1 MKFRKKI
8 VLILL
13 FAICHLT
20 SAICQKVGVVL
31 SGGGASG
38 LSHIGVLKALED
50 NNIPIDY
57 INGTSIGAFVG
68 AMYAIGYS
76 PKQMEE
82 IALSDEFNNWVYG
95 NINKK
100 YVYYFKKK
108 DDNASWISLKL
119 SLDSTIETNLPTNL
133 VSPAPIDFSLME
145 NMAPASAAANYNF
158 DSLFIPFRC
167 VAADIEAKKSVVF
180 KNGDLGEAVRASI
193 SYPFYLKPISV
204 DGKLL
209 FDGGIYNN
217 FPSDVMYEQCY
228 PDIIIGSN
236 VSGNVPPPDADN
248 LLSQL
253 KAMLINRTNFD
264 IQCPN
269 GIIIEPKVNTSTFD
283 FSNPKA
289 QIDSGYVS
297 TMRQMEL
304 IKSRIERR
312 ADSIALSEKRK
323 SFLKKEPLLVFGDI
337 YIDGLRKSQAQYV
350 RGILRKK
357 GKNIPLNKLKPA
369 YFRLVEDDKIKQ
381 IYPKAKFNPQNGDYD
396 LFLKMQKEKDIVA
409 EVGGNISNRPISEVF
424 AGFEYKYLGNFGI
437 RLMGNGYFGKLYSS
451 AKASARFDFPFTV
464 PFYIEPELI
473 FNRWDFYKSSN
484 LFFEDVKPAYLI
496 QKDQH
501 AFVNI
506 AMPVSNKDKLLIGGG
521 IATTKDEYYQ
531 TEFFSQ
537 KETPDVS
544 TFNMVTAHLL
554 FERNTLNRK
563 QYASQGTYL
572 GFKVRYIQGEEY
584 TVPGSTADSLRPS
597 RKIHEW
603 TQLKFIYDKYYK
615 QRGVL
620 RMGVFFEGVYSTQSL
635 FNNYTASILASPAF
649 QPLSESKTLFQPNF
663 RAHTYAAFG
672 LKNIITIKNSFDL
685 RIEGYAYQPY
695 QEIDPATNAYLAP
708 FLRRYFIGTFA
719 LVGHTPIG
727 PISFSVNYYYNEKDP
742 FGIKK
747 EAEPFSFLFH
757 FGYIIF
763 NKKSTD

>member
-1 MKFRKKI
+1 MTFRKKI
-8 VLILL
+8 VLIFLFSFCLL
-13 FAICHLT
+13 P
-20 SAICQKVGVVL
+20 SAFCQKVGVVL
-31 SGGGASG
+31 SGGGSSG
-38 LSHIGVLKALED
+38 LAHIGVLKALEE

-76 PKQMEE
+76 PRQMEE
-82 IALSDEFNNWVYG
+82 VALSDEFNNWVYG

-119 SLDSTIETNLPTNL
+119 SLDTIIEINLPTNL
-133 VSPAPIDFSLME
+133 VSPAPIDFSLLE

-167 VAADIEAKKSVVF
+167 VAADIEAKQSVVF
-180 KNGDLGEAVRASI
+180 QTGDLSEAVRASI

-204 DGKLL
+204 NGKLL

-217 FPSDVMYEQCY
+217 FPSNIMYDHFF

-236 VSGNVPPPDADN
+236 VSGNLPPPDADN

-253 KAMLINRTNFD
+253 KTMLINRSSFD
-264 IQCPN
+264 IQCQN
-269 GIIIEPKVNTSTFD
+269 GISIEPKVNASTFD

-297 TMRQMEL
+297 TMRQMDL

-312 ADSIALSEKRK
+312 ADSAALSEKRK
-323 SFLKKEPLLVFGDI
+323 SFFKKEPPLVFGDI

-357 GKNIPLNKLKPA
+357 GKTIPLNKFKPA
-369 YFRLVEDDKIKQ
+369 YFRIVEDDKIKQ
-381 IYPKAKFNPQNGDYD
+381 IYPKAKFNPQNGNYD
-396 LFLKMQKEKDIVA
+396 LFLNMKKEKDIVA

-424 AGFEYKYLGNFGI
+424 AGFEYKYLGNIGI
-437 RLMGNGYFGKLYSS
+437 RLMANGYFGKLYSS
-451 AKASARFDFPFTV
+451 AKASARFDFPFTI

-501 AFVNI
+501 AFVTI
-506 AMPVSNKDKLLIGGG
+506 AMPASNKDKLLFGGG
-521 IATTKDEYYQ
+521 IASTKDEYYQ

-537 KETPDVS
+537 KDTPDVT
-544 TFNMVTAHLL
+544 TFDMFTMHLL
-554 FERNTLNRK
+554 LERNTLNRK
-563 QYASQGTYL
+563 QYATQGTYL
-572 GFKVRYIQGEEY
+572 GFITRYIQGEEY
-584 TVPGSTADSLRPS
+584 TIPGSTADTSLNPT
-597 RKIHEW
+597 RKVHEW
-603 TQLKFIYDKYYK
+603 AQVKFIYDKYYK
-615 QRGVL
+615 QRGIL
-620 RMGVFFEGVYSTQSL
+620 RMGLYCEGVYSTQPL
-635 FNNYTASILASPAF
+635 FNNYTASILAAPAF
-649 QPLSESKTLFQPNF
+649 QPLAESKTLFQPTF
-663 RAHTYAAFG
+663 RAHTYLAFG
-672 LKNIITIKNSFDL
+672 LKNIITIKNRFDL

-695 QEIDPATNAYLAP
+695 REIDPATNTYLTP
-708 FLRRYFIGTFA
+708 LLR
-719 LVGHTPIG
+719 
-727 PISFSVNYYYNEKDP
+727 
-742 FGIKK
+742 
-747 EAEPFSFLFH
+747 
-757 FGYIIF
+757 
-763 NKKSTD
+763 